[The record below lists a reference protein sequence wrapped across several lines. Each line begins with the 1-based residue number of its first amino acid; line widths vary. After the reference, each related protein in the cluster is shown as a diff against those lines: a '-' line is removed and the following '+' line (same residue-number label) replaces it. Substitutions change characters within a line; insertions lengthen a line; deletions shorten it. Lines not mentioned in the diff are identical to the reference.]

1 MTNSL
6 AKRLTYRVMIVVM
19 VMLVFITGIVY
30 FSVRNY
36 MLDEAQERYVGIL
49 LRMQEEIR
57 RRLSDIYVAAKNNVH
72 DIERDIDH
80 PDMMYDH
87 MERIVK
93 MNPAVK
99 SSAILF
105 LPDYYPGKKGTFTP
119 MIRRDSTGQMY
130 IARTDSVY
138 GYFRAPWYQDCLKSD
153 TGIWVGAHF
162 EPNRVAEANRRTMF
176 TTYATAVHN
185 HQGQS
190 VGLLCVQ
197 LSLQSMHRD
206 FIREIKKMNDK
217 YEKGHK
223 HKSYCFIIDHHGNYI
238 VHPDESRM
246 LNESFVEQTKQ
257 TPDTLDDRV
266 VAKMVKGERGEAMMN
281 VDGVHSWIYYRT
293 IKYVDWTMVIVVPE
307 EVIFYNG
314 QILNTIILL
323 TMLIGLVAI
332 YFICRHLVKQT
343 TKPLH
348 LFAMSADQVAL
359 GNFSSP
365 LPEIKT
371 SDEVRLLHD
380 AFENMQTSLSIYV
393 EQLRKTITLKAALE
407 QELKIAQGIQM
418 AMLPKNAL
426 SSSERKDID
435 LYASL
440 TPARDV
446 GGDLYDYFLRDNRLI
461 FCIGDVTGKGV
472 PAALLMAVMRA
483 MFRSEARRADSA
495 SAIVETMNRNLTEE
509 STAGYFVTM
518 FVGILDLSTGH
529 LDYCNAGHEAPL
541 VDGEPLPIKRN
552 LPIGALPD
560 WIYEGQETQMKDGDM
575 LFLYTDGLTE
585 SMDVEGRQLGRK
597 HVLQL
602 VQAHSND
609 TTQQLVEHMEAEAH
623 QHAGKAEQSDDITL
637 LAIKWQRQESKA
649 NKLVMKASMDDI
661 GRLLPFVTE
670 VAQQAGIDEKETKR
684 LRLAVEESVANIIN
698 YGEATGITLQAKV
711 EDGQLVLTIDD
722 DGKPFDPTEG
732 SVTDLSVPPDQRPP
746 GGMGI
751 ILLQQMTDG
760 LAYQRSNE
768 HNILTLR
775 KGVKNALEL
784 CSLAT
789 EGTQEK

>member
-1 MTNSL
+1 MQNSL
-6 AKRLTYRVMIVVM
+6 AKRLTYRIMIVVL
-19 VMLVFITGIVY
+19 VMLAFITSIVY

-36 MLDEAQERYVGIL
+36 MLDEAQGRYEGIL
-49 LRMQEEIR
+49 RRMQEETR

-80 PDMMYDH
+80 PDMLYDH

-93 MNPAVK
+93 MNPGLK

-105 LPDYYPGKKGTFTP
+105 LPDYYPEKKGTFMP
-119 MIRRDSTGQMY
+119 MVRRDSTGRMY
-130 IARTDSVY
+130 IAKIDSVY

-162 EPNRVAEANRRTMF
+162 DPAHVTDVNRRTML
-176 TTYATAVHN
+176 TTYATPVHN

-190 VGLLCVQ
+190 VGLLCLQ

-206 FIREIKKMNDK
+206 FIREIQKMNEK

-223 HKSYCFIIDHHGNYI
+223 RKSYCFIIDRHGRYI
-238 VHPDESRM
+238 VHPDESLM
-246 LNESFVEQTKQ
+246 LNESFVEQTKE

-266 VAKMVKGERGEAMMN
+266 VAEMVKREKGEAMMN
-281 VDGVHSWIYYRT
+281 VDGVDSWIYYRT

-307 EVIFYNG
+307 KVIFHNG
-314 QILNTIILL
+314 KILNTIILL
-323 TMLIGLVAI
+323 TMLIGLVVL
-332 YFICRHLVKQT
+332 YFISSHLIRKT

-371 SDEVRLLHD
+371 GDEVRLLHD

-393 EQLRKTITLKAALE
+393 EQLRKTITMKAALE

-426 SSSERKDID
+426 STSGRKDFD

-446 GGDLYDYFLRDNRLI
+446 GGDLYDYFLRDNRLF

-472 PAALLMAVMRA
+472 PAALMMAVMRA

-495 SAIVETMNRNLTEE
+495 AAIVEATNKNLCEE
-509 STAGYFVTM
+509 SASDYFVTM
-518 FVGILDLSTGH
+518 FVGILDLQTGH
-529 LDYCNAGHEAPL
+529 LDYCNAGHEAPF
-541 VDGEPLPIKRN
+541 VAGEPLPIKHN
-552 LPIGALPD
+552 LPVGALSD
-560 WIYEGQETQMKDGDM
+560 WTYEGQEAQLKDGDM

-585 SMDVEGRQLGRK
+585 AKNTEKQSMGRK
-597 HVLQL
+597 HVVQL
-602 VQAHSND
+602 VQAHNND
-609 TTQQLVEHMEAEAH
+609 TAQQLVEQMEAEAH
-623 QHAGKAEQSDDITL
+623 RYAGEAEQSDDITL
-637 LAIKWQRQESKA
+637 LAIKWHSSP
-649 NKLVMKASMDDI
+649 LSPLTSHLSLKASMEDI
-661 GRLLPFVTE
+661 GCLLPFITNAV
-670 VAQQAGIDEKETKR
+670 QQAGIDEKEAKR

-698 YGEATGITLQAKV
+698 YGEATSITLQAKV

-722 DGKPFDPTEG
+722 DGQPFDPTEG
-732 SVTDLSVPPDQRPP
+732 STTDLSVPPDQRPP
-746 GGMGI
+746 GGLGI
-751 ILLQQMTDG
+751 IMLHQMTDG
-760 LAYQRSNE
+760 LAYQRADG

-775 KGVKNALEL
+775 KKVKR
-784 CSLAT
+784 
-789 EGTQEK
+789 

>member
-1 MTNSL
+1 MQNSL
-6 AKRLTYRVMIVVM
+6 AKRLTYRVMIVVV
-19 VMLVFITGIVY
+19 VMLAFITGIVY

-36 MLDEAQERYVGIL
+36 MLDEAQGRYEGIL
-49 LRMQEEIR
+49 RRMQEETR

-80 PDMMYDH
+80 PDMLYDH

-93 MNPAVK
+93 MNPGLK

-105 LPDYYPGKKGTFTP
+105 LPDYYPEKKGTFMP
-119 MIRRDSTGQMY
+119 MVRRDSTGQMY
-130 IARTDSVY
+130 IAKIDSVY

-162 EPNRVAEANRRTMF
+162 DPAHVTDVHRRTML
-176 TTYATAVHN
+176 TTYATPVHN

-190 VGLLCVQ
+190 VGLLCLQ

-206 FIREIKKMNDK
+206 FIREIQKMNEK
-217 YEKGHK
+217 FEKGHK
-223 HKSYCFIIDHHGNYI
+223 RKSYCFIIDRHGRYI

-246 LNESFVEQTKQ
+246 LTESFVEQTKE

-266 VAKMVKGERGEAMMN
+266 VAKMVEGGKGEAMMN
-281 VDGVHSWIYYRT
+281 VDGVDSWIYYRT

-307 EVIFYNG
+307 KVIFYNG

-323 TMLIGLVAI
+323 TMLIGLVVL

-343 TKPLH
+343 TRPLH

-418 AMLPKNAL
+418 AMLPKAIPAQ
-426 SSSERKDID
+426 SEQNHFD

-446 GGDLYDYFLRDNRLI
+446 GGDLYDYFLRDNRLF

-483 MFRSEARRADSA
+483 MFRSEARRADCA
-495 SAIVETMNRNLTEE
+495 AAIVEATNKNLCEE
-509 STAGYFVTM
+509 SASDYFITM
-518 FVGILDLSTGH
+518 FVGILDLQTGH
-529 LDYCNAGHEAPL
+529 LDYCNAGHEAPF
-541 VDGEPLPIKRN
+541 VAGQPLPIKHN
-552 LPIGALPD
+552 LPVGALSD
-560 WIYEGQETQMKDGDM
+560 WTYEGQEAQLNDGDM

-585 SMDVEGRQLGRK
+585 AKNTEKKSLGR
-597 HVLQL
+597 HRVTQL
-602 VQAHSND
+602 VQAHSGD
-609 TTQQLVEHMEAEAH
+609 TARQLVEQMEAEAH
-623 QHAGKAEQSDDITL
+623 RYAGEAEQSDDITL
-637 LAIKWQRQESKA
+637 LAIKWNSQSQTLK
-649 NKLVMKASMDDI
+649 MKASMEEMDQV
-661 GRLLPFVTE
+661 LPFITD
-670 VAQQAGIDEKETKR
+670 VAQQAGISEKETKR
-684 LRLAVEESVANIIN
+684 LRLAVEESVANVIN
-698 YGEATGITLQAKV
+698 HGEATAITLQATV

-722 DGKPFDPTEG
+722 DGQPFDPTEG
-732 SVTDLSVPPDQRPP
+732 SSTDLSIPADQRPP
-746 GGMGI
+746 GGLGI
-751 ILLQQMTDG
+751 IMLHQMTDG
-760 LAYQRSNE
+760 LAYQRADG

-775 KGVKNALEL
+775 KKVNNE
-784 CSLAT
+784 
-789 EGTQEK
+789 